1 VNTNTSESWSGRL
14 AFILASIGAAVGLG
28 NIWRFPYT
36 LGSSGGSAF
45 VLVYVTA
52 ILFVATPIMISEMI
66 IGRHARASAPT
77 ALSKVAQDSGSS
89 RHWGLLGWV
98 GLFALFLVLS
108 FYSVVAGWTAAYLVK
123 SANGSISGLS
133 ADEVA
138 AGFGDFTHN
147 SGQVIFWHFLFT
159 AITIFIVSRGVK
171 IGLERVVRVLMP
183 ALFVTLLALV
193 INSAFVGDFATAIDF
208 LFTADLSKLT
218 PVVVLAA
225 VGQAFFSVN
234 VGIGAV
240 LTYSSYLPQDVN
252 IFRSS
257 IIVALGDTLVALL
270 AGLAIFPIV
279 FANNLD
285 PGGGPGLIFVTL
297 STAFAKMPGG
307 SLIGAGFFLM
317 LVFAALTSSIS
328 MLETMTARAIEVR
341 GVTRT
346 KAVVAIGTGTFL
358 VGLIT
363 VFSFSAWENVYL
375 LDAIPIFAGKTPY
388 DLIDYLVSNVLMP
401 LGGMLYALFAGWWL
415 SKDTSIYEMGVGDGA
430 IFKLWL
436 LLVRVVAPLAV
447 AAIFVFNLA

>member
-1 VNTNTSESWSGRL
+1 MNTTTSESWSGRL
-14 AFILASIGAAVGLG
+14 TFILASIGAAVGLG
-28 NIWRFPYT
+28 NIWKFPYT

-45 VLVYVTA
+45 VLVYVIA
-52 ILFVATPIMISEMI
+52 ILLVATPIMISEMI

-77 ALSKVAQDSGSS
+77 ALRKVAVESGTS
-89 RHWGLLGWV
+89 RHWGLLGWM

-123 SANGSISGLS
+123 SASGSIAGLS
-133 ADEVA
+133 AAEVR
-138 AGFGDFTHN
+138 AGFGDFTHD
-147 SGQVIFWHFLFT
+147 SGTVIFWHFLFT
-159 AITIFIVSRGVK
+159 AVTIFIVSRGVK

-183 ALFVTLLALV
+183 ALFITLVALV
-193 INSAFVGDFATAIDF
+193 INSAFIGDFSTAVDF

-218 PVVVLAA
+218 PAVMLAA

-285 PGGGPGLIFVTL
+285 PGEGPGLIFVTL
-297 STAFAKMPGG
+297 STAFAQMPAG

-328 MLETMTARAIEVR
+328 MLETMTARIIEVP
-341 GVTRT
+341 GMTRT
-346 KAVVAIGTGTFL
+346 KAVLSIGTGTFL

-363 VFSFSAWENVYL
+363 VFSFSSWENVYL
-375 LDAIPIFAGKTPY
+375 LDAIPTFAGMTPF
-388 DLIDYLVSNVLMP
+388 DLIDYIVTNILMP
-401 LGGMLYALFAGWWL
+401 LGGLLYALFAGWWL
-415 SKDTSIYEMGVGDGA
+415 SRETSIFEMGVGDGA
-430 IFKLWL
+430 MFKLWL
-436 LLVRVVAPLAV
+436 LLVRIVAPLAV

>member
-1 VNTNTSESWSGRL
+1 MNTTTSESWSGRM

-28 NIWRFPYT
+28 NIWKFPYT

-45 VLVYVTA
+45 VLVYVIA
-52 ILFVATPIMISEMI
+52 ILLVATPIMISEMI

-77 ALSKVAQDSGSS
+77 AMRKVGLESGTS
-89 RHWGLLGWV
+89 RHWGLLGWM

-123 SANGSISGLS
+123 TATGSIVGLS
-133 ADEVA
+133 AAEVG
-138 AGFGDFTHN
+138 AGFSDFTHN
-147 SGQVIFWHFLFT
+147 SGEVIFWHFLFT
-159 AITIFIVSRGVK
+159 ATTIFIVSRGVK

-183 ALFVTLLALV
+183 ALFITLIALV
-193 INSAFVGDFATAIDF
+193 INSAFIGDFSTTIDF

-218 PVVVLAA
+218 PAVVLAA
-225 VGQAFFSVN
+225 TGQAFFSVN
-234 VGIGAV
+234 VGIGGV

-285 PGGGPGLIFVTL
+285 PAGGPGLIFVTL
-297 STAFAKMPGG
+297 STAFAKMPAGA
-307 SLIGAGFFLM
+307 LLGAGFFLM

-328 MLETMTARAIEVR
+328 MLETMTARIIEIR

-346 KAVVAIGTGTFL
+346 KAVVMIGTGTFL
-358 VGLIT
+358 MGLVT
-363 VFSFSAWENVYL
+363 VFSFSSWENVYL
-375 LDAIPIFAGKTPY
+375 LDAIPTFAGKTPF
-388 DLIDYLVSNVLMP
+388 DLIDYTVTNILMP
-401 LGGMLYALFAGWWL
+401 LGGLFYALFAGWWL
-415 SKDTSIYEMGVGDGA
+415 SKETSIYEMGVGDGA